1 MGVALTMNRS
11 AVRRGRARIM
21 EEKAFL
27 IYPAHQGVCGQP
39 GREEK
44 RVRLGGLIE
53 SPGGTEVS
61 EPRSGS
67 KTASE
72 AVAVVGSFSN
82 SVTRS
87 GKAAAIGKTLSLLVT
102 SRPGARPRSG
112 CQAARASR
120 R

>member
-39 GREEK
+39 GREEQ

-82 SVTRS
+82 SVTR
-87 GKAAAIGKTLSLLVT
+87 LSSRFQVLF
-102 SRPGARPRSG
+102 SRPRVSRGRQPRSG
-112 CQAARASR
+112 R
-120 R
+120 RCHC